1 MCAPNSL
8 LSERERET
16 GAGIIAVAHKYANH
30 TVRRGQ
36 SGGGMASPL
45 STVRYAEDANLIEMA
60 DMEAGSHG
68 GGVGYAATVMPIVAT
83 DATERERESER
94 GHNAPTYGSMDAGRT
109 VHMPHAGYEWTHMLT
124 PLARGT
130 RFLTGVVT
138 RALAHKF
145 ELVLWRS
152 LRGNL
157 VARFSDTE
165 EHFHTPGDVRP
176 VRPRGEGQRRLC
188 RAVAQRQRRE
198 CARATEGGARCRT
211 RRTWSS

>member
-1 MCAPNSL
+1 MCAPNSF

-83 DATERERESER
+83 DATERERVKEDTMHPR
-94 GHNAPTYGSMDAGRT
+94 TAP
-109 VHMPHAGYEWTHMLT
+109 WTQ
-124 PLARGT
+124 A
-130 RFLTGVVT
+130 
-138 RALAHKF
+138 
-145 ELVLWRS
+145 
-152 LRGNL
+152 
-157 VARFSDTE
+157 
-165 EHFHTPGDVRP
+165 
-176 VRPRGEGQRRLC
+176 
-188 RAVAQRQRRE
+188 AQ
-198 CARATEGGARCRT
+198 CTCPTLDMSGCT
-211 RRTWSS
+211 C